1 MHSRIQIPFFRWPL
15 LILSALLLMFSHCG
29 NDYTPKS
36 RGFLRIDLPD
46 KSYQLFDSTLPY
58 AFEYPVYGTVV
69 KDPLSDE
76 MVMLRRVNIEYP
88 NLKATLHLTYE
99 ALNQHNLDTLITDA
113 VDFVYKHVSRAST
126 ITKSSIRRSEAN
138 VYGTVFTLRGKST
151 ASTYQFYVTDSTRH
165 FIRGALYINT
175 EPNNDSL
182 RPVIDFLK
190 QDVDHFIQTISW
202 K

>member
-1 MHSRIQIPFFRWPL
+1 MQYKTLSKLSLFL
-15 LILSALLLMFSHCG
+15 LSSALILLFTQCG
-29 NDYTPKS
+29 NNHTPKS
-36 RGFLRIDLPD
+36 RGFIRIDLPV
-46 KSYQLFDSTLPY
+46 KSYRIYDSVLPY
-58 AFEYPVYGTVV
+58 SFEYPAYAEVLQ
-69 KDPLSDE
+69 DPLSDE
-76 MVMLRRVNIEYP
+76 SVMFRRVNIEYGAM
-88 NLKATLHLTYE
+88 KGTLHLTYE
-99 ALNQHNLDTLITDA
+99 MLNKHNLDTLITDA

-126 ITKSSIRRSEAN
+126 ISKSQVHRPDAG
-138 VYGTVFTLRGKST
+138 VFGTVFTLRGKST

-190 QDVDHFIQTISW
+190 QDVDHFINTLSW